1 MANGQTPTSG
11 QGAEAIAAIA
21 EEAYVF
27 FFPMLMGYRFAFG
40 SFLVPSLPSYVR
52 PMNTLGGEAVTL
64 DHTFKD
70 VITPNADTPYSFAAL
85 DLRAEPMVVSVPAV
99 SDRYYVLQFEDL
111 FGMNEHFVG
120 SRATGSEAGS
130 YLIAGPQWAG
140 DVPDGITDVLRFETD
155 LVFLLGRSQ
164 LLGPDDVEALDRV
177 MGQYELRSLS
187 EFDGGAAL
195 QALPFDWPVWDD
207 PASRDEQFIGYVN
220 ALLPLCQ
227 PTHPDEI
234 RIMERFSRIGIG
246 PNVEFDSDALDDAT
260 RYALR
265 SGVDRARERIAAE
278 IGNQE
283 MVNGWSQ
290 TDPFGDR
297 GFYAGD
303 YLLRAAA
310 AMGGWGGNDKI
321 EAFYP
326 SAREDADDAP
336 FDGSQKYMMTFASL
350 PPVHAFWSVTMY
362 DTSYDGTAGYLVD
375 NPIDRY
381 LINST
386 TQGLVFGEDGSL
398 TLFIQHDEPD
408 TTEGRANWLPA
419 PDGSFY
425 LVLRMYWPKEDALD
439 STWTPPAV
447 IRV

>member
-1 MANGQTPTSG
+1 MANRRARTAGLD
-11 QGAEAIAAIA
+11 AEAIAAIA

-27 FFPMLMGYRFAFG
+27 FFPLLMGYRYTFG
-40 SFLVPSLPSYVR
+40 SFLVPSLPSYLA
-52 PMNTLGGEAVTL
+52 PLNTLGGEAVTL
-64 DHTFKD
+64 DHTFTD
-70 VITPNADTPYSFAAL
+70 VITPNADTPYTFAAL

-99 SDRYYVLQFEDL
+99 SDRYYVMQFEDL

-130 YLIAGPQWAG
+130 YLIAGPQWEG

-155 LVFLLGRSQ
+155 LVFLIGRSQ
-164 LLGPDDVEALDRV
+164 LLGPDDVDALDRV

-187 EFDGGAAL
+187 EFEGRTARE
-195 QALPFDWPVWDD
+195 ALPFDWPVWDD
-207 PASRDEQFIGYVN
+207 PASRDERFIGYAN

-227 PTHPDEI
+227 PTHADEI
-234 RIMERFSRIGIG
+234 GIMERFARIGIG
-246 PNVEFDSDALDDAT
+246 PDVAFDSDALDDAT
-260 RYALR
+260 RDALR
-265 SGVDRARERIAAE
+265 SGVATARENMAVE
-278 IGNQE
+278 VGNME
-283 MVNGWSQ
+283 KVNGWTR

-303 YLLRAAA
+303 YMLRAVG
-310 AMGGWGGNDKI
+310 AMAGWGGNDKI

-326 SAREDADDAP
+326 MAREDADDAP
-336 FDGSQKYMMTFASL
+336 FDGSQKYTLTFADL

-362 DTSYDGTAGYLVD
+362 DTSYDGTAGYLVE

-386 TQGLVFGEDGSL
+386 TQGLVFGEDGPL
-398 TLFIQHDEPD
+398 TLVIQQDEPD
-408 TTEGRANWLPA
+408 TTEARANWLPA
-419 PDGSFY
+419 PDGPFY
-425 LVLRMYWPKEDALD
+425 LILRMYWPKDDALD

>member
-1 MANGQTPTSG
+1 MTTGRVPASDLS
-11 QGAEAIAAIA
+11 AEAIAAIA

-27 FFPMLMGYRFAFG
+27 FFPMLMGYRFTFG
-40 SFLVPSLPSYVR
+40 SFLVPSLSSHLGPL
-52 PMNTLGGEAVTL
+52 NTLTGEAVTL

-85 DLRAEPMVVSVPAV
+85 DLRAEPMVISVPAV
-99 SDRYYVLQFEDL
+99 RDRYYVLQFEDL
-111 FGMNEHFVG
+111 FGTNTHFVG

-130 YLIAGPQWAG
+130 YLIVGPQWEG
-140 DVPDGITDVLRFETD
+140 DTPDGITDVLRFETD

-164 LLGPDDVEALDRV
+164 LLGPDDVEALGRL

-187 EFDGGAAL
+187 EFNGGTARE
-195 QALPFDWPVWDD
+195 ALPFDWPAWDD
-207 PASRDEQFIGYVN
+207 PASRDERFIGYAN

-234 RIMERFSRIGIG
+234 EIMERFSRIGIG
-246 PNVEFDSDALDDAT
+246 PNTAFDSDALDDAT
-260 RYALR
+260 RDALR
-265 SGVDRARERIAAE
+265 SGVATARKSIAGELATAE
-278 IGNQE
+278 K
-283 MVNGWSQ
+283 VNGW
-290 TDPFGDR
+290 TNIDPFGDR
-297 GFYAGD
+297 GFFAGD
-303 YLLRAAA
+303 YMRRAVG
-310 AMGGWGGNDKI
+310 AMAGWGANDKI

-326 SAREDADDAP
+326 TAREDADDATL
-336 FDGSQKYMMTFASL
+336 DGSQKYTLTFASL
-350 PPVHAFWSVTMY
+350 PPVHAFWSVTIY

-386 TQGLVFGEDGSL
+386 TQGLVFGEDGSV
-398 TLFIQHDEPD
+398 TMFIQHDEPD

-419 PDGSFY
+419 PDGPFY
-425 LVLRMYWPKEDALD
+425 LALRMYWPKSDALD
-439 STWTPPAV
+439 STWTAPGV